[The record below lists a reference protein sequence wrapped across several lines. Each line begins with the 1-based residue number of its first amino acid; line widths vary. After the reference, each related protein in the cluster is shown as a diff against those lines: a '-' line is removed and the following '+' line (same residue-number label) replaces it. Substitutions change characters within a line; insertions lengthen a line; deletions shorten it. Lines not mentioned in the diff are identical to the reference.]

1 MNKKNIIST
10 LAISMV
16 FGGELFYI
24 LGKHFECCFFYG
36 AAIAFLI
43 IVIGLAIYGNFELGI
58 KTMVLKKLL
67 ANAIAPKRISAIFL
81 LFFVIHL
88 TWISD
93 AMLNLFL
100 PHAYPCW
107 SEVLASI
114 GVSVV
119 GFYAIIVFFP
129 TEQLNEDG
137 NKEIVFVSGI
147 SSPALPKDNEYEY
160 LNILP
165 LIRVLK
171 YKGDT
176 PKGDGNVTF
185 LILRTSQ
192 LVVEND
198 LCVDLDKKDQLCWER
213 LASLWRFLDKNNI
226 LIKGGV
232 EANDKKRIDDILHTV
247 QIITDQR
254 KNLINAD
261 NKDTTKEEIKSVI
274 NDFILK
280 DGRQEN
286 LDMILKFIIRML
298 VKKEFGKEG
307 YVTNLALETNEHE
320 EKLKIVLTEGCDYN
334 NFDSCQEVLQRSLR
348 PFKDKDYNVI
358 FNITPGTSIVGAL
371 MMLYSVDPSKKA
383 CFYAQDGSKEFI
395 NINKDYSVLNKIFKE
410 VLAKTEEDNRS

>member
-147 SSPALPKDNEYEY
+147 SSPAY
-160 LNILP
+160 
-165 LIRVLK
+165 
-171 YKGDT
+171 
-176 PKGDGNVTF
+176 
-185 LILRTSQ
+185 S
-192 LVVEND
+192 
-198 LCVDLDKKDQLCWER
+198 
-213 LASLWRFLDKNNI
+213 
-226 LIKGGV
+226 
-232 EANDKKRIDDILHTV
+232 
-247 QIITDQR
+247 
-254 KNLINAD
+254 
-261 NKDTTKEEIKSVI
+261 
-274 NDFILK
+274 
-280 DGRQEN
+280 
-286 LDMILKFIIRML
+286 
-298 VKKEFGKEG
+298 
-307 YVTNLALETNEHE
+307 
-320 EKLKIVLTEGCDYN
+320 KL
-334 NFDSCQEVLQRSLR
+334 SSR
-348 PFKDKDYNVI
+348 PVF
-358 FNITPGTSIVGAL
+358 S
-371 MMLYSVDPSKKA
+371 
-383 CFYAQDGSKEFI
+383 
-395 NINKDYSVLNKIFKE
+395 
-410 VLAKTEEDNRS
+410 R